1 MMWREN
7 LCGEDESSSS
17 TQESSRTSWNFSCAP
32 DACMCAVQKSLK
44 VIQEAVDSSRGA
56 YFEAFCAELQHNVHE
71 DIAVHTLIEFL
82 AILQVCAQ

>member
-1 MMWREN
+1 
-7 LCGEDESSSS
+7 
-17 TQESSRTSWNFSCAP
+17 
-32 DACMCAVQKSLK
+32 MCAVQKSLK